1 MKYLINFESY
11 LKEAMSF
18 KNSKRNELLKKR
30 DEIKN
35 KISDLDSSINID
47 SDVVV
52 ADIETDIETDI
63 VANTEVQELEL
74 QLETI
79 NIELKNL

>member
-1 MKYLINFESY
+1 MKHLINFESY

-47 SDVVV
+47 NDSDVVV
-52 ADIETDIETDI
+52 ADIETDI

-74 QLETI
+74 QLEKI